1 MASDPVPVSEPTA
14 TRHLGLDLGG
24 TNLKWTVV
32 EHEAGTWSVLD
43 RGQVATR
50 TGGPATIVPQ
60 LAEVGLAAIDRW
72 PDVATV
78 GIGVPG
84 LYDPKTGATR
94 FLVNIPGPWDGY
106 PVAGPVAAA
115 LGRPVALIN
124 DARAFGL
131 AELRIGA
138 GRGASSMV
146 GLTLGTGVGGV
157 IAVDGRVHQG
167 HDGTAGEVGH
177 QTIDP
182 DGPSCNCGNHGC
194 LEAFCRA
201 DRIAEACG
209 TATAEEAVER
219 ARHGDA
225 AAIAGLRRV
234 GRYLGIGIGNM
245 IAVISPDRVVIGG
258 GIAAAGDLIL
268 DEARAEIRRRVL
280 TTSVDEVEIVTA
292 ELGIWAGSI
301 GAAIH
306 GAECAAAD
314 DADPI
319 VAGSTSLTST
329 AAPTAT
335 LAAAAVARGTRGASA
350 AGR

>member
-1 MASDPVPVSEPTA
+1 VAAPDPDNVPPSA

-32 EHEAGTWSVLD
+32 EHAADAWRVLD

-50 TGGPATIVPQ
+50 TGGPDAIVPQ
-60 LAEVGLAAIDRW
+60 LAEVGLGAIGAW
-72 PDVATV
+72 PDVATAGV
-78 GIGVPG
+78 GIPG
-84 LYDPKTGATR
+84 LYDPRTGATR

-106 PVAGPVAAA
+106 PVAGPVEAA
-115 LGRPVALIN
+115 LGVPVALIN

-157 IAVDGRVHQG
+157 IAVDGKVHQG

-219 ARHGDA
+219 ARAGDA
-225 AAIAGLRRV
+225 AALEGLRRV

-292 ELGIWAGSI
+292 ELGTWAGAM

-306 GAECAAAD
+306 GAEHALL
-314 DADPI
+314 
-319 VAGSTSLTST
+319 VAG
-329 AAPTAT
+329 
-335 LAAAAVARGTRGASA
+335 

>member
-1 MASDPVPVSEPTA
+1 MAAPDPDNVPPSA

-32 EHEAGTWSVLD
+32 EHAADAWRVLD

-50 TGGPATIVPQ
+50 TGGPDAIVPQ
-60 LAEVGLAAIDRW
+60 LAEVGLGAIGAW
-72 PDVATV
+72 PDVATAGV
-78 GIGVPG
+78 GIPG
-84 LYDPKTGATR
+84 LYDPRTGATR

-106 PVAGPVAAA
+106 PVAGPVEAA
-115 LGRPVALIN
+115 LGVPVALIN

-157 IAVDGRVHQG
+157 IAVDGKVHQG

-219 ARHGDA
+219 ARAGDA
-225 AAIAGLRRV
+225 AALEGLRRV

-292 ELGIWAGSI
+292 ELGTWAGAM

-306 GAECAAAD
+306 GAEHALL
-314 DADPI
+314 
-319 VAGSTSLTST
+319 VAG
-329 AAPTAT
+329 
-335 LAAAAVARGTRGASA
+335 